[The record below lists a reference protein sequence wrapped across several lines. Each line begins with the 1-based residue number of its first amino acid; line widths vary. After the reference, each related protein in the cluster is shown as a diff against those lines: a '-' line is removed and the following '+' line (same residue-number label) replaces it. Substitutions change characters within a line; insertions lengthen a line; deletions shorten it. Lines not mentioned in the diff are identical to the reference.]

1 MQKRPILVKRIIT
14 QIAVDL
20 ANIVTLNVPV
30 KARTTK
36 IWWLIWHKICG
47 RLREATPSG
56 PRPCVAYAVD
66 QALLECLIFH
76 VHRLCVSEIEIS
88 HLHVKA
94 EKEENQLV
102 FLYIYIYIYILFYS
116 PITALHVVGYSKD
129 DQANG
134 NKGAGDR
141 HNNYRELRLSLSY
154 FNQDATTLIS

>member
-20 ANIVTLNVPV
+20 ANIVTLNVPVAV

-56 PRPCVAYAVD
+56 PRPCIAYAID
-66 QALLECLIFH
+66 QALLESLIFH

-94 EKEENQLV
+94 DKNENQLV
-102 FLYIYIYIYILFYS
+102 FLYIYLSFF
-116 PITALHVVGYSKD
+116 TH
-129 DQANG
+129 
-134 NKGAGDR
+134 R
-141 HNNYRELRLSLSY
+141 LRLCM
-154 FNQDATTLIS
+154 